1 MMRSYATWMLVML
14 TLMTT
19 VVVNAEDTHGQ
30 GVDLAEVT
38 VAGSLEQCVSHH
50 TKCVSDHNAQ
60 VASHNK
66 LAMEAQE
73 LAFQKQTAEANTA
86 RCQTDLDNVNWNNT
100 VVLTALVAMI
110 IVTVF
115 VWYKHI
121 TQVGPTIQ
129 NNNFVS
135 TTTPNAEHDQKIAKM
150 QDEMDA
156 MRDELSCKTA
166 IIPDRWAVIESMAKA
181 TEMNKKQIGD
191 LNNEIHVYKITI
203 ADMKRHHKSD
213 KDRMMALELQN
224 NSNSADSATL
234 IAANN
239 ATEAEIEQLRRKV
252 DSSQVHVDQLR
263 HTQRLKEQEF
273 AAHIGQLEQSLEH
286 ANNQVKQ
293 LQHEVYC
300 RDSMLVEER
309 SLREM
314 HLSQDRSDHRQDN
327 RQDNRQVN
335 VFSDNRQLIVI
346 GAAAGEVNKP
356 TSVPV
361 QSDSRADQY
370 VAAPQANLL
379 ELDTPT
385 SSSMMPSSVS
395 DWHSHR
401 NRMVLGD

>member
-1 MMRSYATWMLVML
+1 MGSPNSMMRSYATWMLVIL

-30 GVDLAEVT
+30 GDDLAGVT
-38 VAGSLEQCVSHH
+38 VPGSHQQCMSDQKQMLINHH
-50 TKCVSDHNAQ
+50 
-60 VASHNK
+60 K
-66 LAMEAQE
+66 LE
-73 LAFQKQTAEANTA
+73 LANQKLGLQIRAADDNTA
-86 RCQTDLDNVNWNNT
+86 RCHTDLDKVNWNNT

-110 IVTVF
+110 IMTVF

-166 IIPDRWAVIESMAKA
+166 IIAEKEAMIESMSKA
-181 TEMNKKQIGD
+181 TEMNKQQIGN
-191 LNNEIHVYKITI
+191 LNNEIIVYKITI
-203 ADMKRHHKSD
+203 ADMKRHRDSD
-213 KDRMMALELQN
+213 NDRMKALELQN

-239 ATEAEIEQLRRKV
+239 ASVAEIEQLRRKL

-263 HTQRLKEQEF
+263 HTQKLKEQEVG
-273 AAHIGQLEQSLEH
+273 AHIGHLEQALEH

-293 LQHEVYC
+293 LQHEVHC

-327 RQDNRQVN
+327 RQVNVYSDNRQV
-335 VFSDNRQLIVI
+335 IVM
-346 GAAAGEVNKP
+346 GAAAGEVNRP

-361 QSDSRADQY
+361 RSDLRADQY

-379 ELDTPT
+379 ELDTLT

-401 NRMVLGD
+401 NRMVLGE